1 MLSHEIRS
9 SFLDFLTQRGH
20 VLLPS
25 ASLVP
30 VADPSLLL
38 INSGMAPLKRYF
50 LGQETLPA
58 PRTCNCQKCVRTI
71 DIDQVGHTN
80 RHNTFFEMLGKWSFG
95 DYFKLQAM
103 RYSMEWMTSKDW
115 LGLDPARLY
124 VTHHERDEESRNLWL
139 KEMGWPESRLFG
151 LGDKDNLWAA
161 GDTGPWGYDTEYFW
175 DFAPDGLP
183 LDNARFEALCDSG
196 RIVEIGNDVFM
207 EFNRDE
213 QGVVTELPMK
223 NVDYGGGLERYSMV
237 LQNVRTVY
245 QTDCMDYLI
254 RGFAGVLADA
264 GLHAP
269 SDAELFEL
277 GQHGFNPFWLAA
289 DHIRTATMLLGD
301 GVTPGNVGRNYVL
314 RRLIRRIIAQAY
326 RLGVRSPFIMRLAD
340 LVIGRLGAHYIELKQ
355 ARERMIAPWIEKE
368 EQQFFKVMETGYG
381 RLADKLEKCI
391 ESRQPMPGEFLFEL
405 YDTYGFPFDI
415 SKEMCEEQGVE
426 VLEEDFMR
434 EMEAQKERARGAA
447 KFEGDMG
454 EQETHSGDVSFLG
467 YTTLR
472 AEAEVLAVEQLAD
485 IRKAASLI
493 TPAGAVRAVPG
504 LRVTTDR
511 TPFYAASGGQPD
523 DKGWLRC
530 AGQEYLCQATA
541 VKGVHIV
548 LGQPAI
554 SIGDRVELEVD
565 AERRNALRR
574 PHTTNHLMLK
584 AMKMVLGEHVSQA
597 GSQLDEDEIRFD
609 FSHFQACMP
618 EELRRIEAIVNRWLL
633 EDHPVRWDEIPL
645 IDAKRM
651 GVTAVFDEK
660 YGSTVRVVSVG
671 RGEQDSLDG
680 WVSREL
686 CGGTH
691 MDHTSQAGLFL
702 IVKEESVQSGIRRV
716 YGLTGGKAAAYVA
729 AARLAVDSLGEHYKR
744 PLPHPAGWSG
754 ETAYAGQAQEWRTE
768 VFGKLLDTEQKYR
781 EAQQAAVEARR
792 ELALAGL
799 MEPLQA
805 QAQELG
811 GLHVL
816 AVAVELAE
824 RGDVKYLVERFAGG
838 LWKDHFAV
846 FIAANVDGKAAL
858 SCKVSPEA
866 VARGVKA
873 SELIALAAKICG
885 GGGGGR
891 PEFAEAGGKDGAK
904 CAEAAAAVQA
914 NIAERLV

>member
-1 MLSHEIRS
+1 MLSHEIRQ
-9 SFLDFLTQRGH
+9 SFLDYYTQRDH
-20 VLLPS
+20 TLLPS

-50 LGQETLPA
+50 LGQETPPA
-58 PRTCNCQKCVRTI
+58 ARTCNCQKCVRTI

-103 RYSMEWMTSKDW
+103 RYSMEWMTGKNW
-115 LGLDPARLY
+115 LGLDPSRLY

-139 KEMGWPESRLFG
+139 KEMGWPEDHLFA

-183 LDNARFEALCDSG
+183 LDTPRFEALCDSG

-213 QGVVTELPMK
+213 HGVVTGLPMK
-223 NVDYGGGLERYSMV
+223 NVDYGGGLERYAMV

-245 QTDCMDYLI
+245 RTDCMDYLI
-254 RGFAGVLADA
+254 RGFAEVLAGT
-264 GLHAP
+264 GLAAP

-277 GQHGFNPFWLAA
+277 GAQGFNPYWLAA
-289 DHIRTATMLLGD
+289 DHIRTATLLLGD

-326 RLGVRSPFIMRLAD
+326 RLGVRAPFIMRLAD
-340 LVIGRLGAHYIELKQ
+340 LVIDRLGAHYIELKQ
-355 ARERMIAPWIEKE
+355 SRERMIAPWIEKE

-381 RLADKLEKCI
+381 RLADKLEQC
-391 ESRQPMPGEFLFEL
+391 RAAGQAMPGGFLFEL

-415 SKEMCEEQGVE
+415 AKEMCEEQSVE
-426 VLEEDFMR
+426 VLEEDFAR
-434 EMEAQKERARGAA
+434 EMEAQKTRARGAA

-454 EQETHSGDVSFLG
+454 EQETHSGEVAFLG
-467 YTTLR
+467 YSALK
-472 AEAEVLAVEQLAD
+472 AQAQALAVEPLAD
-485 IRKAASLI
+485 IRKAAPLI
-493 TPAGAVRAVPG
+493 APVAAAAVPG
-504 LRVTTDR
+504 LRVTTNR

-523 DKGWLRC
+523 DAGVLRV
-530 AGQEYLCQATA
+530 GGMQYPCQATP

-548 LGQPAI
+548 LGQPQLAV
-554 SIGDRVELEVD
+554 DDAVELEVD
-565 AERRNALRR
+565 AVRRDALRR

-609 FSHFQACMP
+609 FSHFQACTS
-618 EELRRIEAIVNRWLL
+618 EELRKIEAIVNRWLL
-633 EDHPVRWDEIPL
+633 EDHPVRWDEMPL

-671 RGEQDSLDG
+671 RGEMDSLTG

-716 YGLTGGKAAAYVA
+716 YGLTGKKAAAYVNA
-729 AARLAVDSLGEHYKR
+729 SRLAVDGLGEHYKR
-744 PLPHPAGWSG
+744 PLPHPAGWTD
-754 ETAYAGQAQEWRTE
+754 ETAYMAQAREWRDE

-792 ELALAGL
+792 ELALAGM
-799 MEPLQA
+799 MEPLKSQA
-805 QAQELG
+805 RELG
-811 GLHVL
+811 GLRVL
-816 AVAVELAE
+816 AVAVDLAE

-838 LWKDHFAV
+838 LWQDNYVV
-846 FIAANVDGKAAL
+846 FVAANVDGKAAL
-858 SCKVSPEA
+858 CCKVSPEA
-866 VARGVKA
+866 IARGIKA
-873 SELIALAAKICG
+873 SELIAIGAKVCG

-904 CAEAAAAVQA
+904 CGDAAAAVMA
-914 NIAERLV
+914 KIAETLD

>member
-1 MLSHEIRS
+1 MLSSEIRQ
-9 SFLDFLTQRGH
+9 SFLDYYTQRGH
-20 VLLPS
+20 TFLPS

-30 VADPSLLL
+30 VADASLLL

-50 LGQETLPA
+50 LGQETPPA

-103 RYSMEWMTSKDW
+103 RYSIEWMTGKEW
-115 LGLDPARLY
+115 LGMDPARLY
-124 VTHHERDEESRNLWL
+124 VTHHERDEESRKLWL
-139 KEMGWPESRLFG
+139 NEMGWPESRLFA

-183 LDNARFEALCDSG
+183 MDTARFEALCDSG

-213 QGVVTELPMK
+213 HGVVTELPMK

-237 LQNVRTVY
+237 MQNVRTVY

-254 RGFAGVLADA
+254 RGFAEVLATA
-264 GLHAP
+264 GLHTP
-269 SDAELFEL
+269 TDAELFEL
-277 GQHGFNPFWLAA
+277 GKHGFNPYWLAA
-289 DHIRTATMLLGD
+289 DHIRTATLLLGD

-326 RLGVRSPFIMRLAD
+326 RLGVRAPFIMRLAD
-340 LVIGRLGAHYIELKQ
+340 LVIDRLGSHYIELKQ
-355 ARERMIAPWIEKE
+355 SRESMIAPWIEKE

-381 RLADKLEKCI
+381 RLADKLEQCL
-391 ESRQPMPGEFLFEL
+391 ESRQPVPGEFLFEL

-415 SKEMCEEQGVE
+415 GKEMCEEQGVE
-426 VLEEDFMR
+426 VLEEGYQR
-434 EMEAQKERARGAA
+434 EMAAQKTRARGAA

-454 EQETHSGDVSFLG
+454 EQETHSGEVQFVG
-467 YTTLR
+467 YDELYAT
-472 AEAEVLAVEQLAD
+472 AEVIAVEPLDD
-485 IRKAASLI
+485 IRKQAPLIAVGGEQAA
-493 TPAGAVRAVPG
+493 APG
-504 LRVTTDR
+504 LRVTTNR

-523 DKGWLRC
+523 DRGVLRH
-530 AGQEYLCQATA
+530 GGVEYPCQATP
-541 VKGVHIV
+541 VKGVHLV
-548 LGQPAI
+548 LGQPAL
-554 SIGDRVELEVD
+554 SVGDAVELEVD

-584 AMKMVLGEHVSQA
+584 AMKLVLGEHVSQA

-609 FSHFQACMP
+609 FSHFQACAS
-618 EELRRIEAIVNRWLL
+618 EELRRIETIVNRWLL
-633 EDHPVRWDEIPL
+633 EDHPVRWDEMPL

-660 YGSTVRVVSVG
+660 YGATVRVVSVG
-671 RGEQDSLDG
+671 RGELGSLDG

-716 YGLTGGKAAAYVA
+716 YGLTGYKAAAYVS
-729 AARLAVDSLGEHYKR
+729 AARQAVDALGDHYKR
-744 PLPHPAGWSG
+744 PLPHPAGWEG
-754 ETAYAGQAQEWRTE
+754 EEQYLAQAGEWRAE

-792 ELALAGL
+792 ELALSGML
-799 MEPLQA
+799 EPLKTRVV
-805 QAQELG
+805 EHG

-816 AVAVELAE
+816 CAAVELAE
-824 RGDVKYLVERFAGG
+824 RGDVKFLVERFAGG
-838 LWKDHFAV
+838 LWPDNYIV
-846 FIAANVDGKAAL
+846 FVAANVDGKAAL
-858 SCKVSPEA
+858 CCKVSPEA
-866 VARGVKA
+866 VARGVIA
-873 SELIALAAKICG
+873 SELIAIGAKLCG

-891 PEFAEAGGKDGAK
+891 PEFAEAGGKDGGK
-904 CAEAAAAVQA
+904 CADAAAAVQA
-914 NIAERLV
+914 GITERL